1 MLSCCGTLAKLATC
15 PTAVGSPSLKV
26 RKGERKEAKR
36 VGSLEVW
43 TLSPQQSNYSETL
56 LNGHPSTADTHD
68 IMDNSESP
76 DCPSIHFNT

>member
-43 TLSPQQSNYSETL
+43 TLSPQQVKPCL
-56 LNGHPSTADTHD
+56 MDTPQQPTPM
-68 IMDNSESP
+68 I
-76 DCPSIHFNT
+76 